1 MSFTRKNRKP
11 NKRTYKRSG
20 GGKPGFKTNKNN
32 FNTKRTLRN
41 KASMS
46 QSSAAKSRSAFKLP
60 QIGDYYPLGGKNHGY
75 YYYATMHDGKLVNK
89 LNKNTVEHAQSW
101 MVYEPHL
108 KKYKSKREIK
118 KYLTNH
124 LNSFKKGDE
133 PAPPPG
139 TTVPT
144 PTILKK

>member
-1 MSFTRKNRKP
+1 MRFTRKNRKP

-20 GGKPGFKTNKNN
+20 GGNPGFKTKKKL
-32 FNTKRTLRN
+32 NTRRILQK

-46 QSSAAKSRSAFKLP
+46 QSSAAKSKTAFKLP
-60 QIGDYYPLGGKNHGY
+60 TIGDYHPLGGKNHGY

-89 LNKNTVEHAQSW
+89 LNENIAQRGQSW
-101 MVYEPHL
+101 MVYQPHL
-108 KKYKSKREIK
+108 KNKYKSKREIK

-124 LNSFKKGDE
+124 LNRFKKGDE

-144 PTILKK
+144 STILN